1 MSTKWISTDQMS
13 GALRPDIPLFWL
25 FYFVIDLVSKI
36 SYLVYKNQKNTYIK
50 NFNVTYFALEF
61 TKTEVV
67 LKLFLIKPSVKKL

>member
-67 LKLFLIKPSVKKL
+67 LKLFLIKSSVKNL